1 MDKKELDKILED
13 HRKWTYG
20 DPDGKQAVLRY
31 EDLKNVDFEGY
42 NLEYADL
49 TGSNL
54 RGADLWGVNLRGADL
69 RDADLRDTDLRYA
82 IISDAD
88 LRGADLR
95 DAMLENADTDEMKT
109 DAYTKTNWP
118 MVCPENC
125 SFIGWKKAFEY
136 DGRSRIRTVI
146 IKLEIPA
153 DAERTSATTK
163 ICRASKA
170 KVLEIQNKDGTKADL
185 TEVKSA
191 RGGIYKLGEM
201 VYPDEWD
208 PNRWNEG
215 SHGIH
220 FFMTRRD
227 CELYI
232 GN

>member
-1 MDKKELDKILED
+1 MNQRELETILEN
-13 HRKWTYG
+13 HKKWLYG
-20 DPDGKQAVLRY
+20 EPDGKQAVLRY
-31 EDLKNVDFEGY
+31 EDLKNVDFEGV
-42 NLEYADL
+42 NLKCADL
-49 TGSNL
+49 TGSNM
-54 RGADLWGVNLRGADL
+54 RGADLWGADLREADLRGADM
-69 RDADLRDTDLRYA
+69 RDTDLRYA
-82 IISDAD
+82 LIRGAD

-109 DAYTKTNWP
+109 DADTKTNWP
-118 MVCPENC
+118 MICPETG

-136 DGRSRIRTVI
+136 AGRSRICTMIV
-146 IKLEIPA
+146 KLEIPA

-163 ICRASKA
+163 RCRASMA
-170 KVLEIQNKDGTKADL
+170 KVLEIQNKDGTKADV

-191 RGGIYKLGEM
+191 RGGIYKLGSM

-208 PNRWNEG
+208 PDRWNEC

-227 CELYI
+227 CVLYI